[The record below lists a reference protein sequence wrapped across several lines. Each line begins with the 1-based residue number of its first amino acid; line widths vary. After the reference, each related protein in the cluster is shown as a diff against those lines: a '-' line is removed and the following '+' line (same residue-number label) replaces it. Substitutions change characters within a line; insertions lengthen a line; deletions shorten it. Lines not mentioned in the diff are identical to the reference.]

1 MIPVAHF
8 ILPLALIVALLSTVS
23 YANKYAPPGLYDVE
37 YLTLDNDFR
46 VVLKQRQHAH
56 NVAIRLVIDVGHR
69 HFPCEKRE
77 TAHFLEHLLFAGT
90 SKHTETEL
98 DRLVEDHGGTWN
110 AVTSQSNTEYQI
122 DIFDENLTLAVD
134 TLFEII
140 TDSLL
145 TPEKVEH
152 TREIIHKELGGK
164 TSALRRWLYKRG
176 IGKSAAAKSQ
186 ELLLPGTGVVCP
198 ELDTPEGITVADIE
212 QAYQRYYTPNR
223 MALIVVG
230 NFDEARLRAQINNT
244 FGQLKPALVNS
255 GELRKPP
262 YPSGAAEVTGTLA
275 PLLGSSGS
283 VSLVYRTDGSNSS
296 DIYALWV
303 LNVFLDR
310 VLYEKIRILE
320 GLSYSPEAYY
330 IWDLDYGLFAATAD
344 SELDKLDLVKTMI
357 DEELAKL
364 RTQPPPTEDI
374 EAAKQ
379 RILLARV
386 QGYESNAQVV
396 NYYVNNLHELKSLGR
411 LTNHEQAIEKITP
424 KDIHEV
430 VNKYLR
436 NDRQVTIW
444 STPTLTYTQFFSC
457 LAAALVVLLSVVVYV
472 YWRIRQRNTLTKVSS
487 SLSRP

>member
-1 MIPVAHF
+1 MIPMSRL
-8 ILPLALIVALLSTVS
+8 ILLLTLIVALLPTIS
-23 YANKYAPPGLYDVE
+23 YANKYAPPGLYDVD
-37 YLTLDNDFR
+37 YLRLNNGFD
-46 VVLKQRQHAH
+46 VVLKHRQHAH
-56 NVAIRLVIDVGHR
+56 NVAIRLVVDVGHR
-69 HFPCEKRE
+69 HFPCKKRE
-77 TAHFLEHLLFAGT
+77 TAHFLEHLLFTGT

-98 DRLVEDHGGTWN
+98 DRLIEDHGGTWN
-110 AVTSQSNTEYQI
+110 AVTSQSTTEYQI
-122 DIFDENLTLAVD
+122 DIFDENLALAIN

-145 TPEKVEH
+145 TPEKIGH
-152 TREIIHKELGGK
+152 TREIIHKELGGQ

-223 MALIVVG
+223 MTLIVVG
-230 NFDEARLRAQINNT
+230 HFDEARLRAQINDT
-244 FGQLKPALVNS
+244 FGQLKAAPANS
-255 GELRKPP
+255 SKLRKPP
-262 YPSGAAEVTGTLA
+262 YPSDTAEVTGTFA
-275 PLLGSSGS
+275 PLLGSNGS
-283 VSLVYRTDGSNSS
+283 VSLAYRTDGSNSS

-330 IWDLDYGLFAATAD
+330 IWDVDYGLFATTAD
-344 SELDKLDLVKTMI
+344 SELDKLDLVRTMI
-357 DEELAKL
+357 DEELTKL
-364 RTQPPPTEDI
+364 RTQPPNMEDI

-386 QGYESNAQVV
+386 QGYESNAQVA

-411 LTNHEQAIEKITP
+411 LTNHEQAIERLTP

-436 NDRQVTIW
+436 ADRQVTIW
-444 STPTLTYTQFFSC
+444 SIPTLTYTQFFSI
-457 LAAALVVLLSVVVYV
+457 LAAVLVVLLIVVVYA
-472 YWRIRQRNTLTKVSS
+472 YWRIRQRHIPT
-487 SLSRP
+487 